1 MRTLKTHCSAKP
13 DSKPSGH
20 AATAAAHSNPSA
32 FTLIELLVVI
42 AIIAILAAMLLPALS
57 SAKTQAVA
65 VTCLNNNKQIMLAFK
80 MYTDDNHGVFPAN
93 EEGGTAKAW
102 IDGGEMNYSGSPDNT
117 NIADL
122 IGTSSLIGSY
132 VGKQPKVFKCPADM
146 SCTFGDKGAPRIRTY
161 SMSQAI
167 GDATYNAIDGQ
178 GYWLPSVYNNGP
190 WMCYFKESDLSRPSP
205 SMLWVMIEE
214 DPDTINDA
222 AWAIKM
228 PTTPADTTWVDGPS
242 KLHGKSGGFGFMDGH
257 AELHAWRNL
266 NSIPKITYVTTGL
279 GPYQNIDNNVDV
291 WWIAARTS
299 ARADGIQDDFST
311 E

>member
-1 MRTLKTHCSAKP
+1 MRYCHAKHMKTNNRQH
-13 DSKPSGH
+13 G
-20 AATAAAHSNPSA
+20 

-65 VTCLNNNKQIMLAFK
+65 VTCLNNNKQIMLGFK
-80 MYTDDNHGVFPAN
+80 MYTDDNHNVFPAN

-122 IGTSSLIGSY
+122 IGPTSLIGAY
-132 VGKQPKVFKCPADM
+132 VGGQPKVFKCPADM
-146 SCTFGDKGAPRIRTY
+146 SCSYGTKGPPRIRTY

-178 GYWLPSVYNNGP
+178 GFWLPSVYNGGP
-190 WMCYFKESDLSRPSP
+190 WLCYFKESDLARPSP

-228 PTTPADTTWVDGPS
+228 PTSPSDTGWIDGPS
-242 KLHGKSGGFGFMDGH
+242 KLHGKSGGFAFMDGH

-266 NSIPKITYVTTGL
+266 NSIPKTTYTAMGM
-279 GPYQNIDNNVDV
+279 GPYQSISENVDV
-291 WWIAARTS
+291 WWVAARTS
-299 ARADGIQDDFST
+299 AMANGKPDDFPT
-311 E
+311 N